1 MSFAEIA
8 IDEIDG
14 AGHIT
19 GSFTANVDGV
29 LLLGTVAGSYTV
41 NPDCTGT
48 LSMETSFGFPVDES
62 FVVLR
67 NGGLRL
73 VQTDP
78 FVVVTRTMEKMPN

>member
-1 MSFAEIA
+1 
-8 IDEIDG
+8 
-14 AGHIT
+14 
-19 GSFTANVDGV
+19 V
-29 LLLGTVAGSYTV
+29 LLLGTIAGTYKV

-48 LSMETSFGFPVDES
+48 LSMQTSAGFPVDES

-78 FVVVTRTMEKMPN
+78 FVVVTRTMERMPD